1 MAVARK
7 LKFGYFL
14 RLFGCSNYDS
24 AKYLITQ
31 LVSDLVDHLALAM
44 PPALYYL
51 LPLSL
56 SPRQVKVT
64 VSYFLERHTLVPT
77 YRVHYLR

>member
-7 LKFGYFL
+7 LQFGYFL

-31 LVSDLVDHLALAM
+31 LVSDLVDHLAM
-44 PPALYYL
+44 PPALSYL
-51 LPLSL
+51 LPISL

-77 YRVHYLR
+77 YRVHDLR